1 MRVIAIDPGYER
13 MGLAVIERSLKKAD
27 NLLYSACIRTSSKLP
42 FSERLFNLGEEFW
55 MEVRKWKP
63 DVFAIEKLY
72 FENNQ
77 KTAMQVS
84 QVIGMLTYIAQAE
97 KLVVREFTPLEIKVA
112 VTGYGRATK
121 AEILKMIPKLIRI
134 EKEIELD
141 DEYDA
146 IAIALTALATK
157 S

>member
-1 MRVIAIDPGYER
+1 
-13 MGLAVIERSLKKAD
+13 
-27 NLLYSACIRTSSKLP
+27 
-42 FSERLFNLGEEFW
+42 
-55 MEVRKWKP
+55 
-63 DVFAIEKLY
+63 
-72 FENNQ
+72 
-77 KTAMQVS
+77 MQVS